1 MRTCVTIR
9 LPQGPTLARFS
20 AGRLVQ
26 TENFAGSLFEA
37 GVEAGRGQGHAV
49 GQLFDDGADRS
60 KAGVRKVENLN
71 LYFKYSGFIG

>member
-37 GVEAGRGQGHAV
+37 GVEAGG
-49 GQLFDDGADRS
+49 DRS
-60 KAGVRKVENLN
+60 TPSDSCLTMVPIAARRAYARLK
-71 LYFKYSGFIG
+71 I